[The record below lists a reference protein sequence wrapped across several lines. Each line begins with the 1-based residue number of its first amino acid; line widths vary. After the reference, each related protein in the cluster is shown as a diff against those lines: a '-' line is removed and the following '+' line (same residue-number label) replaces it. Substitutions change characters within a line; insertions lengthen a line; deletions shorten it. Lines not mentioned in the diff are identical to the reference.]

1 MICLEDICLGYISDE
16 YVSVLTDLG
25 QFSLV
30 HDMSFQQIGSGIL
43 SFSQLF
49 FSSYVFKY
57 LSCSTVF
64 GVLLEGLQLCIYRVF
79 SAWFIYLS
87 FSPQSF
93 STFHFYFT
101 FLHLLTCILS
111 TLAVFSSVYSRD
123 CSFQFFYISV
133 MILICS
139 SFLLKSAN

>member
-1 MICLEDICLGYISDE
+1 MVYIFSKSKDLVNVSMFCLQSRCAKLTKQLGG
-16 YVSVLTDLG
+16 LTGTQSLYST
-25 QFSLV
+25 QWWSSSSHLFSFSL
-30 HDMSFQQIGSGIL
+30 HL
-43 SFSQLF
+43 SLF
-49 FSSYVFKY
+49 T
-57 LSCSTVF
+57 LP
-64 GVLLEGLQLCIYRVF
+64 LLPSLF